1 MSIHC
6 PVADNGPEF
15 LETVRQVLD
24 RQGIS
29 IISVAANSAEAI
41 ARADLQPDA
50 VLTDVHLGEAS
61 GLLLASRIAGLDQAG
76 SPRVILISASPKD
89 DVGKALPTGSTVE
102 FVSETDLLATAIRT
116 ALGLT
121 PDDQTAG
128 GEQMRAMSRPHV
140 RPATDL
146 VWSGIIVAS
155 RRSAR
160 RALLRCRPRPGR
172 AAVVRLRRSPPPR
185 HPGRRAERRGIRSGQ
200 RLPRELPQHLA
211 WLSRPRAPPHATAP
225 DCSLLARVHRDE
237 PTTHRDRHQVL
248 IRRCRKCSRCPASR
262 LEG

>member
-1 MSIHC
+1 
-6 PVADNGPEF
+6 
-15 LETVRQVLD
+15 VLD

-41 ARADLQPDA
+41 ACADLQPDA

-89 DVGKALPTGSTVE
+89 DVGKALRTGSTVE

-140 RPATDL
+140 RPATDHMGFL
-146 VWSGIIVAS
+146 P
-155 RRSAR
+155 
-160 RALLRCRPRPGR
+160 LGR
-172 AAVVRLRRSPPPR
+172 HQAGRLTAPPAVP
-185 HPGRRAERRGIRSGQ
+185 GQ
-200 RLPRELPQHLA
+200 RPWCQ
-211 WLSRPRAPPHATAP
+211 
-225 DCSLLARVHRDE
+225 
-237 PTTHRDRHQVL
+237 
-248 IRRCRKCSRCPASR
+248 CPAKAGVRHCCHRPSAAGAGGCTGIPGSR
-262 LEG
+262 